1 MLLKNRD
8 ETFSGSRFLFSLVIC
23 PFKVENNLDVRDEL
37 FGGVQRKRSFTGNF
51 KANEELKNLGILGIL
66 GTAFKPGLL
75 GDNDGAPL
83 LNWQ

>member
-23 PFKVENNLDVRDEL
+23 PFKVENNPDAGDEL
-37 FGGVQRKRSFTGNF
+37 FGGRTTETFFYGYF

-66 GTAFKPGLL
+66 GAAFKPGFL
-75 GDNDGAPL
+75 GDNDGTPL